1 MRKRIGTYVVAFV
14 AGVVLVG
21 SSVMPAGSAEL
32 SKNLGSFV
40 GAAGS
45 HAVKISIGDIELTV
59 GGGES
64 RAGYARVKHSP
75 VQILD
80 KIAKANARGVVIPGL
95 ADTGVACA
103 PPKLSDQEAA
113 ISTPE
118 ALAPLLTAKVGLASC
133 NLALGALPKADHAAG
148 EVLAEIH
155 LTDTVVNSV
164 PAVNSFLDTLQGA
177 LTPLPE
183 ATRGQVNSIIDSIQ
197 SQLTSAPLMRI
208 SVAPNHGTVTSTT
221 PGITSVAPGTAVTI
235 DVLGG
240 VLKVEIALAKATAS
254 LVDGKPE
261 ALADVALVHLRALN
275 ILTPDPDDALIDQTI
290 TSPQDLSILDGTPLA
305 TSVATERGLTDTT
318 CAGDLGSFDA
328 CAKATADAVALNLLA
343 DPLPNIGVEL
353 VHTEVLSAGN
363 FQDPGLVKKSNPQ
376 LPRTG
381 AGVATAVIGGLGLA
395 FGGFGLR
402 RRLMR

>member
-21 SSVMPAGSAEL
+21 SSVMPAGSAEP

-45 HAVKISIGDIELTV
+45 HALKITIGDIELFV

-64 RAGYARVKHSP
+64 RAGYARVRHSP
-75 VQILD
+75 IQILD
-80 KIAKANARGVVIPGL
+80 KVAKANARGVVIPGL

-103 PPKLSDQEAA
+103 PPTLSDEEAA

-133 NLALGALPKADHAAG
+133 NLTLGSLPKADHAAG

-164 PAVNSFLDTLQGA
+164 PDVNSFLGTLEGV

-183 ATRGQVNSIIDSIQ
+183 SLRGQVSSVIDAIQ
-197 SQLTSAPLMRI
+197 SKLSSAPLVRI

-240 VLKVEIALAKATAS
+240 VLKVEIALAKAVAS
-254 LVDGKPE
+254 LSDGKPE
-261 ALADVALVHLRALN
+261 AVADVGLVHIRALN
-275 ILTPDPDDALIDQTI
+275 ILTPDSDDALIDQTI
-290 TSPQDLSILDGTPLA
+290 TAPQDFSILQGTPLA
-305 TSVATERGLTDTT
+305 TSIATERGITDTT
-318 CAGDLGSFDA
+318 CAGDLARFDA
-328 CAKATADAVALNLLA
+328 CAKSTADAVALNLLA
-343 DPLPNIGVEL
+343 APLPNVGVEL
-353 VHTEVLSAGN
+353 VHTEVLAAGN
-363 FQDPGLVKKSNPQ
+363 FQGPGATKTDKPV

-395 FGGFGLR
+395 VGGFGLR
-402 RRLMR
+402 RRLVR